1 MPVGTDLPPS
11 NIEDGEQSVKL
22 SPKTPNRALKRS
34 LPVDENQS
42 PNEKNTPNR
51 LVPIQKV
58 IHLRF

>member
-22 SPKTPNRALKRS
+22 SPKTPSRALKRS

-42 PNEKNTPNR
+42 PNDKNTPNR
-51 LVPIQKV
+51 LVYKV
-58 IHLRF
+58 I